1 MDLSTLTT
9 SGAYFYPGDLETLSE
24 RKFADFGRKK
34 MTAARDSPW
43 LLPQALTDSKKSRQR
58 EPMGG
63 FLRAVCSAYVVN
75 IYSGVYKHP

>member
-24 RKFADFGRKK
+24 RKSADFWRK
-34 MTAARDSPW
+34 MTFCRDSPW
-43 LLPQALTDSKKSRQR
+43 LLPQAFTDSKEDASR

-63 FLRAVCSAYVVN
+63 FLRGWRPAYVAN